1 MLKINLDKQTK
12 ILEVE
17 PSGALSQQDFQS
29 VSIIVDPFIDE
40 FGKLNGIII
49 YTKSFPGWDSFAT
62 LIKHLK
68 FVRDHHKKI
77 SSVAFVTDSIV
88 GDLAEKIATHFVNA
102 AVKHFDFKDLDDAKK
117 WIIENSKND

>member
-17 PSGALSQQDFQS
+17 PRGALGQQDFQS

-40 FGKLNGIII
+40 FEKLNGIII
-49 YTKSFPGWDSFAT
+49 YTKSFPGRDSFAA

-68 FVRDHHKKI
+68 FVSDHHKKYP
-77 SSVAFVTDSIV
+77 
-88 GDLAEKIATHFVNA
+88 L
-102 AVKHFDFKDLDDAKK
+102 
-117 WIIENSKND
+117 